1 MRRREF
7 ITLVGGATASLPLA
21 ARAQQPVMPVLG
33 LLTATDLPDWANN
46 AILTGLSE
54 TGFVEG
60 RNLTVIKRSA
70 KGQFDR
76 LQTLASDLVKNRV
89 DVILAVFSPVPARAA
104 KAATTQIPIV
114 FAYGGDPVADGLVES
129 LNHPGGNVTGA
140 TFIGTDL
147 LAKRMELMREI
158 LPQAV
163 NFALLVNPKGT
174 LAEHQIEDATTAAQ
188 KLGLRLQIVNAS
200 TAAEIDAAFAALRDV
215 KLDAL
220 IVSTD
225 PLFGIAA
232 RDQILSLTKKL
243 RLPAIFNAPEP
254 ARDGGLIGYGPS
266 RSDTWRQAAVYVG
279 RILKGEKP
287 SELPVVQPTK
297 FEMAINLKTARDL
310 GITLSPSL
318 LARADEVIE

>member
-1 MRRREF
+1 MQRREF
-7 ITLVGGATASLPLA
+7 MALAGATVMATAA
-21 ARAQQPVMPVLG
+21 ARAQQASMPVLG
-33 LLTATDLPDWANN
+33 LLTGTDLPDWANN
-46 AILTGLSE
+46 GIRTGLSE

-60 RNLTVIKRSA
+60 RNLTVIRRSA
-70 KGQFDR
+70 EGKFEQ
-76 LQTLASDLVKNRV
+76 LPTLASDLLKSRV
-89 DVILAVFSPVPARAA
+89 DVILATASPVPARAA

-163 NFALLVNPKGT
+163 NIGLLVNPKGT
-174 LAEHQIEDATTAAQ
+174 LADRQISDATTAAQ
-188 KLGLRLQIVNAS
+188 KLGQRLQIVNAS
-200 TAAEIDAAFAALRDV
+200 TAVEIDAAFAAIRDV

-225 PLFGIAA
+225 PFFGQTALN
-232 RDQILSLTKKL
+232 QLLSLTKKF

-254 ARDGGLIGYGPS
+254 ARDGALIGYGPS

-297 FEMAINLKTARDL
+297 FEMAINLKTATDL
-310 GITLSPSL
+310 GIGLSPTL
-318 LARADEVIE
+318 IARADEVIE